1 MSDDRKETTYLVT
14 HAGEDSAVLK
24 AVEDGQ
30 VHTLSEA
37 PDVEVGD
44 VVRGTLAPEPPME
57 VTWRPVSIEE
67 RRRVTVERTA
77 EPPTRQAREIAA
89 DAETGEVTVRERA
102 GNGEIHVL
110 RVPPDRTEG
119 AASDVI
125 EDEATLVRAA
135 RMDEVSRVEVRSAD
149 GVVSVR
155 YLP

>member
-1 MSDDRKETTYLVT
+1 MTRKEGLFLVT
-14 HAGEDSAVLK
+14 HADADSVTLRDVVDSQVL
-24 AVEDGQ
+24 
-30 VHTLSEA
+30 TLSA
-37 PDVEVGD
+37 NPGLEVGS
-44 VVRGTLAPEPPME
+44 VIEATLEAEPPME

-89 DAETGEVTVRERA
+89 DAETGGVTVRERA